1 MARRVFFSFHYA
13 RDIRRI
19 VQVRN
24 SWVIRLKEEA
34 QPFLDK
40 AEWEK
45 VERTKGI
52 EKWIE
57 EQMYG
62 TSVTVVLIG
71 RDTATRPWVLHEIR
85 RSHEVGKGLLGV
97 YIHNI
102 KDPQLGTDPRGVNP
116 FDKVAVASAGRQV
129 ALSTYYPTYDWEY
142 DDGYSNLRNWI
153 EDAARRA
160 GR

>member
-24 SWVIRLKEEA
+24 SWVVRMKEDA

-40 AEWEK
+40 AQWET
-45 VERTKGI
+45 VERTKGV

-57 EQMYG
+57 EQLFG

-71 RDTATRPWVLHEIR
+71 AETSTRRWVLHEIR
-85 RSHEVGKGLLGV
+85 RSHELGKGLLGIYV
-97 YIHNI
+97 QNI
-102 KDPQLGTDPRGVNP
+102 KDPQLGADRKGMNP
-116 FDKVAVASAGRQV
+116 FDKVSINVGGRTV
-129 ALSTYYPTYDWEY
+129 ALSTYYPTYDWVLN
-142 DDGYSNLRNWI
+142 DGYTNLKGWI
-153 EDAARRA
+153 EAAAKAA